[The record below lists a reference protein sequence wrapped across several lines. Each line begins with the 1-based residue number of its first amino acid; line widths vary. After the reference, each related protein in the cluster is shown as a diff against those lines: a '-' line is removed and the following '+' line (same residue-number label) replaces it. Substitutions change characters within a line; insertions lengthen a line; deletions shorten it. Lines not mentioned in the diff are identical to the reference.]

1 MPIRTRTE
9 GGFDTSQDLYTT
21 VTFAGASSTSNL
33 GREVTKVGS
42 SKTTTDVVTPNFR
55 SRVAR
60 GEIINNPF
68 ESWKEEWVNSFTPHI
83 IRANTG
89 SGSQIK
95 TWTWAKGY
103 SVPSKRNDWFC
114 DISAAQAEAST
125 EAAAKVGE
133 TSVDGT
139 VEAGEARETMKMFS
153 LHDWNLREHIRK
165 EMRYAAKRGYV
176 FPKTGVAASVL
187 ANNWLKYRY
196 GIVPFLSLLNDT
208 IVVGSRIRT
217 RRETSRGFSSVAGD
231 PVTVET
237 PFTGSFHNGVG
248 TSTKTWSSSVRAGI
262 LYEYKDFGNKYGF
275 SLGAIPRAAWELTTL
290 SFVMDWFANTG
301 EFIGA
306 LTPRTNIVRR
316 ATWLGYETEVVYSYY
331 SVVGPL
337 KPSGYT
343 LDATGSGSATQR
355 LTGRR
360 RVPFILAPTWYV
372 RENALREI
380 VTSKRIVDAFALTF
394 QMFKG
399 LMGATRSR

>member
-9 GGFDTSQDLYTT
+9 GGFDTSQDKYTT
-21 VTFAGASSTSNL
+21 VTFAGVSSTSNL

-83 IRANTG
+83 IRRNSG

-95 TWTWAKGY
+95 SWTWDKGY
-103 SVPSKRNDWFC
+103 NQPNRRNDWFC
-114 DISAAQAEAST
+114 DIAQAQAEAST

-153 LHDWNLREHIRK
+153 LRNWNLREHIEKERK
-165 EMRYAAKRGYV
+165 YAARRGYQFIENNV
-176 FPKTGVAASVL
+176 PL
-187 ANNWLKYRY
+187 AIATSNWLKYRY
-196 GIVPFLSLLNDT
+196 GIIPLLALLNDT

-237 PFTGSFHNGVG
+237 PFSGAFHDGVG

-301 EFIGA
+301 EFISA
-306 LTPRTNIVRR
+306 LTPRYSIVRR

-331 SVVGPL
+331 NSIGPL
-337 KPSGYT
+337 KTSGYT

-355 LTGRR
+355 LTGRK
-360 RVPFILAPTWYV
+360 RVPFIVAPTWYV

-394 QMFKG
+394 QRFRG
-399 LMGATRSR
+399 LMGAVRSR

>member
-9 GGFDTSQDLYTT
+9 GSFDTSKDVYSTT
-21 VTFAGASSTSNL
+21 PWSGGSSSTLLS
-33 GREVTKVGS
+33 REVTKVGS
-42 SKTTTDVVTPNFR
+42 FKTTTDVVTPNFR
-55 SRVAR
+55 TRVAR

-68 ESWKEEWVNSFTPHI
+68 ESWTEEWVNSFTPHI
-83 IRANTG
+83 IRSNNAGVSAIREYN
-89 SGSQIK
+89 
-95 TWTWAKGY
+95 WAMGY
-103 SVPSKRNDWFC
+103 SQPPKRNDVFC
-114 DISAAQAEAST
+114 DISSAQAEAST

-153 LHDWNLREHIRK
+153 IRDWNLREHIRK
-165 EMRYAAKRGYV
+165 EMRYAQKRGYT
-176 FPKTGVAASVL
+176 FPKSGVAASVL

-196 GIVPFLSLLNDT
+196 GIAPLLSLLNDT

-217 RRETSRGFSSVAGD
+217 RRETSRGFSSVSGG
-231 PVTVET
+231 PVQVDTVVN
-237 PFTGSFHNGVG
+237 GGFHNVTG
-248 TSTKTWSSSVRAGI
+248 TSVKTWSSSIRAGI

-306 LTPRTNIVRR
+306 LTPRTSIVRR

-331 SVVGPL
+331 NSVGPL
-337 KPSGYT
+337 KPPGYT
-343 LDATGSGSATQR
+343 VVATQSGSATQR
-355 LTGRR
+355 LIGRK